1 MKKADSFVE
10 TLLLVMEDYEYKM
23 EELEEDIKD
32 LLMSEF
38 ILENKKIENKTY
50 FSLESEQLDKN
61 IDIFY
66 SEIEIDK
73 EKFYLVKDIKVS
85 K

>member
-23 EELEEDIKD
+23 DELEEDIKD

-38 ILENKKIENKTY
+38 ILENKKTENKTY

>member
-10 TLLLVMEDYEYKM
+10 TLSLVMEDYEYKM

>member
-10 TLLLVMEDYEYKM
+10 TLSLVMEDYEYKM
-23 EELEEDIKD
+23 DELEEDIKD
-32 LLMSEF
+32 LLMSDF

-50 FSLESEQLDKN
+50 FLLESEQLDKN

>member
-10 TLLLVMEDYEYKM
+10 TLSLVMEDYEYKM

-38 ILENKKIENKTY
+38 ILENKKTENKTY

-66 SEIEIDK
+66 LEIEIDK

>member
-23 EELEEDIKD
+23 DELEEDIKD
-32 LLMSEF
+32 LLMSDF
-38 ILENKKIENKTY
+38 ILENKKTENKTY
-50 FSLESEQLDKN
+50 FLLESEQLDKN